1 MDSSPI
7 DRVPLSGGVFH
18 FIDLFDLFY
27 QLNAMTIEEQSNP
40 TGLAENPEAQHSRK
54 AVLGAAIGWG
64 FVILAIIA
72 GLITY
77 VWESQNPRC
86 NNGVLM
92 ADMIGIAPRVSGPI
106 DELPIKDN
114 QLVHK
119 GDLLY
124 QIKTAPYEIAVQS
137 SKANLA
143 MAEGALTNAGLQIAA
158 QEAQVKSAEASL
170 QQAQSKLATAKDSY
184 DRIAP
189 LLAKHYA
196 SAQDVTD
203 SKNSMQ
209 SAQAG
214 VAASQAQLLSAQS
227 SVLSIAEAQA
237 KRDAAA
243 ANLAQAELNLKYCTV
258 KAPFD
263 ALISQMSI
271 SRGAFASEGQQV
283 FTLININSWWV
294 CEPYREGQIRRMRV
308 GDPATV
314 ELKTAAGKFFKG
326 TVESIGWGATPQAL
340 QKSILPVIPQALD
353 WVQLEQRFPV
363 RIKFSEDV
371 PQEILR
377 VGTTAA
383 ATVHTGR

>member
-1 MDSSPI
+1 MDSSSVN
-7 DRVPLSGGVFH
+7 RVPLPGGVFH
-18 FIDLFDLFY
+18 PLGLLDLFHP
-27 QLNAMTIEEQSNP
+27 LNSMTTEEKNNP
-40 TGLAENPEAQHSRK
+40 TGLAENPEAQHSGK
-54 AVLGAAIGWG
+54 AFLGAAIGWG
-64 FVILAIIA
+64 FVVLAIIA
-72 GLITY
+72 SLVTY
-77 VWESQNPRC
+77 VWESRNPRC

-137 SKANLA
+137 AKANLA
-143 MAEGALTNAGLQIAA
+143 MAEGALTNASLQIAA

-170 QQAQSKLATAKDSY
+170 QQAQSKLATAKDNY

-214 VAASQAQLLSAQS
+214 VAASEAQLLSAQS
-227 SVLSIAEAQA
+227 SVLSISEAQA

-258 KAPFD
+258 RAPFD

-283 FTLININSWWV
+283 FTLIDINSWWI
-294 CEPYREGQIRRMRV
+294 CEPYREGQIRKMRA
-308 GDPATV
+308 GDPVTI
-314 ELKTAAGKFFKG
+314 ELKTAAGKYFKG
-326 TVESIGWGATPQAL
+326 TVESIGWGATPQAM
-340 QKSILPVIPQALD
+340 QKSALPVIPQALD

-363 RIKFSEDV
+363 RIKFSEGV

-377 VGTTAA
+377 VGTKAA
-383 ATVHTGR
+383 ATVHAGH

>member
-1 MDSSPI
+1 MDSSSVN
-7 DRVPLSGGVFH
+7 RVPLPGGVFH
-18 FIDLFDLFY
+18 PLGLLDLFHP
-27 QLNAMTIEEQSNP
+27 LNSMTTEEKNNP
-40 TGLAENPEAQHSRK
+40 TGLAENPEAQHSGK
-54 AVLGAAIGWG
+54 AFLGAAIGWG
-64 FVILAIIA
+64 FVVLAIIA
-72 GLITY
+72 SLVTY
-77 VWESQNPRC
+77 VWESRNPRC

-137 SKANLA
+137 AKANLA
-143 MAEGALTNAGLQIAA
+143 MAEGALTNASLQIAA

-170 QQAQSKLATAKDSY
+170 QQAQSKLATAKDNY

-214 VAASQAQLLSAQS
+214 VAASEAQLLSAQS
-227 SVLSIAEAQA
+227 SVLSISEAQA

-243 ANLAQAELNLKYCTV
+243 ANFAQAELNLKYCTV
-258 KAPFD
+258 RAPFD

-283 FTLININSWWV
+283 FTLIDVNSWWV
-294 CEPYREGQIRRMRV
+294 CEPYREGQIRKMRA
-308 GDPATV
+308 GDPATI
-314 ELKTAAGKFFKG
+314 ELKTAAGKYFKG
-326 TVESIGWGATPQAL
+326 TVESIGWGATPQAM
-340 QKSILPVIPQALD
+340 QKSALPVIPQALD

-363 RIKFSEDV
+363 RIKFSEGV
-371 PQEILR
+371 SQEILR

-383 ATVHTGR
+383 ATVHAGH

>member
-1 MDSSPI
+1 MDPPAF
-7 DRVPLSGGVFH
+7 DRLSLAGRFPDAPDLS
-18 FIDLFDLFY
+18 DLFHP
-27 QLNAMTIEEQSNP
+27 LNAMTTEEQKNP
-40 TGLAENPEAQHSRK
+40 TGLAENMADRHSSK
-54 AVLGAAIGWG
+54 AILGAVIGWG

-72 GLITY
+72 AVITY
-77 VWESQNPRC
+77 AWNSRNPRC

-106 DELPIKDN
+106 NDLPIKDN
-114 QLVHK
+114 QMVHK

-137 SKANLA
+137 ANANLA
-143 MAEGALTNAGLQIAA
+143 MAEGALTNAGFQIAA
-158 QEAQVKSAEASL
+158 QQAQVKSAEAS
-170 QQAQSKLATAKDSY
+170 QDQAQAKLATAKDNY
-184 DRIAP
+184 ERIAP

-196 SAQDVTD
+196 SAQDVSD
-203 SKNSMQ
+203 AKNSMQ
-209 SAQAG
+209 AALAGVASAQAQ
-214 VAASQAQLLSAQS
+214 VLSAQS
-227 SVLSIAEAQA
+227 SVLSISEAQA

-243 ANLAQAELNLKYCTV
+243 ASLAQAELNLKYCTV

-271 SRGAFASEGQQV
+271 SRGAYAAQGQQV
-283 FTLININSWWV
+283 FTLIDTHSWWV
-294 CEPYREGQIRRMRV
+294 CEPFREGQLNNMKV
-308 GDPATV
+308 GDPVTV
-314 ELKTAAGKFFKG
+314 ELKTAAGKYFKG

-340 QKSILPVIPQALD
+340 QNSILPVIPQALD

-363 RIKFSEDV
+363 RIKLADDV
-371 PQEILR
+371 PAEILR

>member
-1 MDSSPI
+1 
-7 DRVPLSGGVFH
+7 
-18 FIDLFDLFY
+18 
-27 QLNAMTIEEQSNP
+27 MTTEEQNNP
-40 TGLAENPEAQHSRK
+40 TGLAENSADRHSPK
-54 AVLGAAIGWG
+54 ARLGAVIGWS
-64 FVILAIIA
+64 FVILAIVA
-72 GLITY
+72 AFITY
-77 VWESQNPRC
+77 AWNSRNPRC

-114 QLVHK
+114 QLVQR

-137 SKANLA
+137 AKANLA
-143 MAEGALTNAGLQIAA
+143 MAEGALKNAGLQIAA
-158 QEAQVKSAEASL
+158 QEAQVQAAEATL
-170 QQAQSKLATAKDSY
+170 DQAQSKLATTKDNY

-203 SKNSMQ
+203 AKNTMQ

-214 VAASQAQLLSAQS
+214 VAASQAQVLSAQS
-227 SVLSIAEAQA
+227 SVLSISEAQA
-237 KRDAAA
+237 KRDVAAA
-243 ANLAQAELNLKYCTV
+243 TLAQAELNLKYCTI

-271 SRGAFASEGQQV
+271 SRGAFAVEGRQV
-283 FTLININSWWV
+283 FTLIDIHSWWV
-294 CEPYREGQIRRMRV
+294 CEPYREGQLQRMKV
-308 GDPATV
+308 GDPAIV
-314 ELKTAAGKFFKG
+314 ELKSAAGKFFKG
-326 TVESIGWGATPQAL
+326 SVESIGWGATPQAL
-340 QKSILPVIPQALD
+340 QNSILPVIPQALD

-363 RIKFSEDV
+363 RIKLTDEV
-371 PQEILR
+371 PREILR

-383 ATVHTGR
+383 ATVKTGR

>member
-1 MDSSPI
+1 
-7 DRVPLSGGVFH
+7 
-18 FIDLFDLFY
+18 
-27 QLNAMTIEEQSNP
+27 MTTEEQNNP
-40 TGLAENPEAQHSRK
+40 TGLAENSADRNPTK
-54 AVLGAAIGWG
+54 ARLGALIGWS
-64 FVILAIIA
+64 FVILAIVA
-72 GLITY
+72 SVITY
-77 VWESQNPRC
+77 AWNSRTPPC

-106 DELPIKDN
+106 KELPIKDN
-114 QLVHK
+114 QFVHK
-119 GDLLY
+119 GDLLFE
-124 QIKTAPYEIAVQS
+124 IDPAPYEIAVQAA
-137 SKANLA
+137 KANLA
-143 MAEGALTNAGLQIAA
+143 MAEGALKNAGLQIAA
-158 QEAQVKSAEASL
+158 QEDQAKAAQASL
-170 QQAQSKLATAKDSY
+170 DQAQAKLATAKDNY

-196 SAQDVTD
+196 SAQDVSD
-203 SKNSMQ
+203 AKNTMQ

-283 FTLININSWWV
+283 FTLIDIHSWWV
-294 CEPYREGQIRRMRV
+294 CEPYREGQIQKMKV
-308 GDPATV
+308 GDPATI

-363 RIKFSEDV
+363 RIKLTEGV
-371 PQEILR
+371 PPEILR

>member
-1 MDSSPI
+1 M
-7 DRVPLSGGVFH
+7 
-18 FIDLFDLFY
+18 
-27 QLNAMTIEEQSNP
+27 NEMTTEEQKNP
-40 TGLAENPEAQHSRK
+40 TGLAENPAERHSSK
-54 AVLGAAIGWG
+54 GILGAVIGWS
-64 FVILAIIA
+64 FVILAIGA
-72 GLITY
+72 AVITY
-77 VWESQNPRC
+77 AWNSKNPRC

-106 DELPIKDN
+106 KELPIKDN
-114 QLVHK
+114 QLVHR

-124 QIKTAPYEIAVQS
+124 EINPAPYELAVQS
-137 SKANLA
+137 ATANLA
-143 MAEGALTNAGLQIAA
+143 MAEGALKNAGLQIAA

-170 QQAQSKLATAKDSY
+170 DQAQAKLATAKDTY
-184 DRIAP
+184 ERIAP

-196 SAQDVTD
+196 SAQDVSD

-209 SAQAG
+209 AALAG
-214 VAASQAQLLSAQS
+214 VAASQAQVLAAQS

-237 KRDAAA
+237 KRDSATAS
-243 ANLAQAELNLKYCTV
+243 LAQAQLNLKYCTV

-283 FTLININSWWV
+283 FTLIDINSWWV
-294 CEPYREGQIRRMRV
+294 CEPYREGQIQRMKV

-340 QKSILPVIPQALD
+340 QKSILPVVPQALE

-363 RIKFSEDV
+363 RIKFSEEV

-377 VGTTAA
+377 VGATAA
-383 ATVHTGR
+383 ATVHASR

>member
-1 MDSSPI
+1 MT
-7 DRVPLSGGVFH
+7 
-18 FIDLFDLFY
+18 
-27 QLNAMTIEEQSNP
+27 AMTNEEHTNP
-40 TGLAENPEAQHSRK
+40 TGLAENPASLHPRK
-54 AVLGAAIGWG
+54 ALLGALIGWG
-64 FVILAIIA
+64 FVILALIA
-72 GLITY
+72 ALITY
-77 VWESQNPRC
+77 VYESRNPRC

-106 DELPIKDN
+106 KELPIKDN
-114 QLVHK
+114 QLVHR

-124 QIKTAPYEIAVQS
+124 QINPAPYEIAVQS
-137 SKANLA
+137 AKANLA
-143 MAEGALTNAGLQIAA
+143 MAEGGLTNAQLQITAQQDQA
-158 QEAQVKSAEASL
+158 QEAEATL
-170 QQAQSKLATAKDSY
+170 QQAQATLATATDNY
-184 DRIAP
+184 ERIAP
-189 LLAKHYA
+189 LLAKHFA

-203 SKNSMQ
+203 AKNSMK

-214 VAASQAQLLSAQS
+214 VAAAQAKLLSAQS

-243 ANLAQAELNLKYCTV
+243 ASLAQAELNLKYCTV

-263 ALISQMSI
+263 ALVSQMNI
-271 SRGAFASEGQQV
+271 SRGAYAAQGQQV
-283 FTLININSWWV
+283 FTLIDIHSWWV
-294 CEPYREGQIRRMRV
+294 CEPYREGQLRRMKP
-308 GDPATV
+308 GNQASV

-340 QKSILPVIPQALD
+340 QNSILPVIPQALD

-363 RIKFSEDV
+363 RIKLADDV

>member
-1 MDSSPI
+1 
-7 DRVPLSGGVFH
+7 
-18 FIDLFDLFY
+18 
-27 QLNAMTIEEQSNP
+27 MTTQEQTNP
-40 TGLAENPEAQHSRK
+40 TGLAEDPAAMHPRK
-54 AVLGAAIGWG
+54 ALLGAVIGWG
-64 FVILAIIA
+64 FVILAILA
-72 GLITY
+72 GVITY
-77 VWESQNPRC
+77 VWETRNPRC

-106 DELPIKDN
+106 KSLPIKDN

-119 GDLLY
+119 GDLLFE
-124 QIKTAPYEIAVQS
+124 INSAPYEIAVQS
-137 SKANLA
+137 AKSNLA
-143 MAEGALTNAGLQIAA
+143 MAEGALTNAKLQITSQQDQAK
-158 QEAQVKSAEASL
+158 EAEATL
-170 QQAQSKLATAKDSY
+170 QQAQTTLATATDNY
-184 DRIAP
+184 ERIAP
-189 LLAKHYA
+189 LLAKHFA

-203 SKNSMQ
+203 AKNSMK

-214 VAASQAQLLSAQS
+214 VAAAQAKLLSAQS

-243 ANLAQAELNLKYCTV
+243 AALAQAELNLKYCTV

-263 ALISQMSI
+263 ALISGMTI

-283 FTLININSWWV
+283 FTLIDTGSWWV
-294 CEPYREGQIRRMRV
+294 CEPYREGQLRRMKV
-308 GDPATV
+308 GDPATI
-314 ELKTAAGKFFKG
+314 ELKSASGKYFHG

-363 RIKFSEDV
+363 RIKLAEGV
-371 PQEILR
+371 PAEILH
-377 VGTTAA
+377 VGTTAT

>member
-1 MDSSPI
+1 
-7 DRVPLSGGVFH
+7 
-18 FIDLFDLFY
+18 
-27 QLNAMTIEEQSNP
+27 MTTQEQSNP
-40 TGLAENPEAQHSRK
+40 TGLADDPAAQHPRK
-54 AVLGAAIGWG
+54 AQLGAVIGWG
-64 FVILAIIA
+64 FVILAIVA
-72 GLITY
+72 SVITY
-77 VWESQNPRC
+77 AWNSRNPRC
-86 NNGVLM
+86 NNGVLV

-106 DELPIKDN
+106 KELPIKDN
-114 QLVHK
+114 QFVHK
-119 GDLLY
+119 GDLLFE
-124 QIKTAPYEIAVQS
+124 IDPAPYEIAVQAA
-137 SKANLA
+137 KANLA
-143 MAEGALTNAGLQIAA
+143 MAEGALKNAGLQIAA
-158 QEAQVKSAEASL
+158 QEDQAKAAQASL
-170 QQAQSKLATAKDSY
+170 DQAQAKLATAKDNY

-196 SAQDVTD
+196 SAQDVSD
-203 SKNSMQ
+203 AKNTMQ

-283 FTLININSWWV
+283 FTLIDIHSWWV
-294 CEPYREGQIRRMRV
+294 CEPYREGQIQKMKA

-363 RIKFSEDV
+363 RIKLTEGV
-371 PQEILR
+371 PPEILR
-377 VGTTAA
+377 IGTTTA

>member
-1 MDSSPI
+1 
-7 DRVPLSGGVFH
+7 
-18 FIDLFDLFY
+18 
-27 QLNAMTIEEQSNP
+27 MTTEEQNNP
-40 TGLAENPEAQHSRK
+40 TGLAENSADRHSPK
-54 AVLGAAIGWG
+54 ARLGALMGWS

-72 GLITY
+72 LVITY
-77 VWESQNPRC
+77 AWNSRNPRC

-106 DELPIKDN
+106 KDLPIKDN
-114 QLVHK
+114 QLVHR
-119 GDLLY
+119 GDLLFE
-124 QIKTAPYEIAVQS
+124 IDPAPYEIAVQTA
-137 SKANLA
+137 KANLA
-143 MAEGALTNAGLQIAA
+143 MAEGALKNAGLQITAQEDQAKAA
-158 QEAQVKSAEASL
+158 QASL
-170 QQAQSKLATAKDSY
+170 DQAQAKLATAKDNY

-203 SKNSMQ
+203 AKNAMQ
-209 SAQAG
+209 AAQAG

-283 FTLININSWWV
+283 FTLIDIHSWWV
-294 CEPYREGQIRRMRV
+294 CEPYREGQIQGMKP

-363 RIKFSEDV
+363 RIKLADDV
-371 PQEILR
+371 PPEILR

-383 ATVHTGR
+383 TTVHTGR

>member
-1 MDSSPI
+1 
-7 DRVPLSGGVFH
+7 
-18 FIDLFDLFY
+18 
-27 QLNAMTIEEQSNP
+27 MTTQEQSNP
-40 TGLAENPEAQHSRK
+40 TGLAEDPAAQHPRK
-54 AVLGAAIGWG
+54 ALLGAVIGWG
-64 FVILAIIA
+64 FVILAIVA
-72 GLITY
+72 SVITY
-77 VWESQNPRC
+77 AWNSRNPRC
-86 NNGVLM
+86 NNGVLV

-106 DELPIKDN
+106 KTLPIKDN
-114 QLVHK
+114 QFVLK
-119 GDLLY
+119 GDLLFE
-124 QIKTAPYEIAVQS
+124 IDPAPYEIAVQS
-137 SKANLA
+137 AKANLA
-143 MAEGALTNAGLQIAA
+143 MAEGALKNAGLQIAA
-158 QEAQVKSAEASL
+158 QEDQAKAAQASL
-170 QQAQSKLATAKDSY
+170 DQAQAKLATAKDNY

-196 SAQDVTD
+196 SAQDVSD
-203 SKNSMQ
+203 AKNTMQ

-227 SVLSIAEAQA
+227 SVLSISEAQA

-283 FTLININSWWV
+283 FTLIDIHSWWV
-294 CEPYREGQIRRMRV
+294 CEPYREGQIQKMKV

-363 RIKFSEDV
+363 RIKLTDDV
-371 PQEILR
+371 PPEILR

>member
-1 MDSSPI
+1 
-7 DRVPLSGGVFH
+7 
-18 FIDLFDLFY
+18 
-27 QLNAMTIEEQSNP
+27 MTTQEQSNP
-40 TGLAENPEAQHSRK
+40 TGLAEDPAAQHPRK
-54 AVLGAAIGWG
+54 ALLGAVIGWG
-64 FVILAIIA
+64 FVILAIVA
-72 GLITY
+72 SVITY
-77 VWESQNPRC
+77 AWNSRNPRC
-86 NNGVLM
+86 NNGVLV

-106 DELPIKDN
+106 KTLPIKDN
-114 QLVHK
+114 QFVLK
-119 GDLLY
+119 GDLLFE
-124 QIKTAPYEIAVQS
+124 IDPAPYEIAVQS
-137 SKANLA
+137 AKANLA
-143 MAEGALTNAGLQIAA
+143 MAEGALKNAGLQIAA
-158 QEAQVKSAEASL
+158 QEDQAKAAQASL
-170 QQAQSKLATAKDSY
+170 DQAQAKLATAKDNY

-196 SAQDVTD
+196 SAQDVSD
-203 SKNSMQ
+203 AKNTMQ

-227 SVLSIAEAQA
+227 SVLSISEAQA

-283 FTLININSWWV
+283 FTLIDIHSWWV
-294 CEPYREGQIRRMRV
+294 CEPYREGQIQKMKV
-308 GDPATV
+308 GDPSTV

-363 RIKFSEDV
+363 RIKLADDI
-371 PQEILR
+371 PPEILR

>member
-1 MDSSPI
+1 MDPSPI
-7 DRVPLSGGVFH
+7 HRLPLSGGVLCVVDLP
-18 FIDLFDLFY
+18 DLFHP
-27 QLNAMTIEEQSNP
+27 LNDMTTEELKNP
-40 TGLAENPEAQHSRK
+40 TGLAENPEDRHSGK
-54 AVLGAAIGWG
+54 AILGAAIGWG
-64 FVILAIIA
+64 FVILAIVA
-72 GLITY
+72 SVVTY
-77 VWESQNPRC
+77 TWCSRNPRC

-106 DELPIKDN
+106 NDLTIKDN
-114 QLVHK
+114 QMVHK

-137 SKANLA
+137 AAANLA

-158 QEAQVKSAEASL
+158 QQAQVKSAEASL
-170 QQAQSKLATAKDSY
+170 DQAQAKLATAKDNY

-196 SAQDVTD
+196 SAQDVSD
-203 SKNSMQ
+203 AKNSMQ
-209 SAQAG
+209 SALAG
-214 VAASQAQLLSAQS
+214 VASAQAQVLSAQS
-227 SVLSIAEAQA
+227 SVLSISEAQA

-271 SRGAFASEGQQV
+271 SRGAFATQGQQV
-283 FTLININSWWV
+283 FTLIDTHSWWV
-294 CEPYREGQIRRMRV
+294 CEPYREGQLRNMKV
-308 GDPATV
+308 GDPVTV
-314 ELKTAAGKFFKG
+314 ELKTAAGRYFKG

-340 QKSILPVIPQALD
+340 QNSILPVIPQALD

-363 RIKFSEDV
+363 RIKLADDV
-371 PQEILR
+371 PAEVLR

>member
-1 MDSSPI
+1 
-7 DRVPLSGGVFH
+7 
-18 FIDLFDLFY
+18 
-27 QLNAMTIEEQSNP
+27 MTTEEQNNP
-40 TGLAENPEAQHSRK
+40 AGLAENTKELHSAK
-54 AVLGAAIGWG
+54 ARFGALMGWS
-64 FVILAIIA
+64 FVILAIVA
-72 GLITY
+72 SVITY
-77 VWESQNPRC
+77 VWNSRNPRC

-106 DELPIKDN
+106 KELPVKDN
-114 QLVHK
+114 QLVK
-119 GDLLY
+119 RGDLLF
-124 QIKTAPYEIAVQS
+124 QINPAPYEIAVQAAT
-137 SKANLA
+137 ANLA
-143 MAEGALTNAGLQIAA
+143 MAEGALKNAGLQITAQEDQAKAA
-158 QEAQVKSAEASL
+158 QASL
-170 QQAQSKLATAKDSY
+170 DQAQAKLATAKDNY

-203 SKNSMQ
+203 AKNTMQ
-209 SAQAG
+209 AAQAG
-214 VAASQAQLLSAQS
+214 VAAAQAQLLSAQS

-271 SRGAFASEGQQV
+271 SRGAFAPEGQQV
-283 FTLININSWWV
+283 FTLIDIHSWWV
-294 CEPYREGQIRRMRV
+294 CEPYREGQIQRMKE
-308 GDPATV
+308 GDPAVV
-314 ELKTAAGKFFKG
+314 ELKTASGKFFKG

-363 RIKFSEDV
+363 RIKLSDDV
-371 PQEILR
+371 SPEILR
-377 VGTTAA
+377 VGTTVA

>member
-1 MDSSPI
+1 
-7 DRVPLSGGVFH
+7 
-18 FIDLFDLFY
+18 
-27 QLNAMTIEEQSNP
+27 MTTQEQINP
-40 TGLAENPEAQHSRK
+40 TGLAEDPAAQHSRK
-54 AVLGAAIGWG
+54 AFLGAVIGWG

-72 GLITY
+72 ALITY
-77 VWESQNPRC
+77 VWESRNPRC

-106 DELPIKDN
+106 KELPIKDN
-114 QLVHK
+114 QLVHR

-124 QIKTAPYEIAVQS
+124 EINPAPYEIAVQS
-137 SKANLA
+137 AKANLA
-143 MAEGALTNAGLQIAA
+143 MAEGALKNAGLQIAA
-158 QEAQVKSAEASL
+158 QADQVKSAEASL
-170 QQAQSKLATAKDSY
+170 EQAQSKLATAKDSY

-203 SKNSMQ
+203 AKNSMK

-243 ANLAQAELNLKYCTV
+243 AGLAQAELNLKYCTV

-263 ALISQMSI
+263 ALISGMTI
-271 SRGAFASEGQQV
+271 SRGAYASEGQQV
-283 FTLININSWWV
+283 FTLIDIHSWWV
-294 CEPYREGQIRRMRV
+294 CEPFREGQLRRMKA
-308 GDPATV
+308 GNPATV
-314 ELKTAAGKFFKG
+314 ELKSASGKYFRG

-340 QKSILPVIPQALD
+340 QKSILPIIPQALD

-363 RIKFSEDV
+363 RIKLAEGV
-371 PQEILR
+371 PVEILR
-377 VGTTAA
+377 VGTTAT
-383 ATVHTGR
+383 ATVHTSR

>member
-1 MDSSPI
+1 
-7 DRVPLSGGVFH
+7 
-18 FIDLFDLFY
+18 
-27 QLNAMTIEEQSNP
+27 MTTEEQNNP
-40 TGLAENPEAQHSRK
+40 TGLAENSADRHSPK
-54 AVLGAAIGWG
+54 ARLGALIGWS
-64 FVILAIIA
+64 FVILAVVA
-72 GLITY
+72 SVITY
-77 VWESQNPRC
+77 TWNSRNPRC
-86 NNGVLM
+86 NNGVLV

-106 DELPIKDN
+106 KDLPIKDN

-119 GDLLY
+119 GDILFE
-124 QIKTAPYEIAVQS
+124 INPAPYEIAVQAA
-137 SKANLA
+137 KANLA
-143 MAEGALTNAGLQIAA
+143 MAEGAVKNAGLQIAA
-158 QEAQVKSAEASL
+158 QEDQAKAAQASL
-170 QQAQSKLATAKDSY
+170 DQAQAKLATAKDNY

-203 SKNSMQ
+203 AKNAMQ

-283 FTLININSWWV
+283 FTLIDIHSWWV
-294 CEPYREGQIRRMRV
+294 CEPYREGQIQKMKV
-308 GDPATV
+308 GDPAVV

-363 RIKFSEDV
+363 RIKLADDV
-371 PQEILR
+371 PPEILR
-377 VGTTAA
+377 VGTTVA

>member
-1 MDSSPI
+1 
-7 DRVPLSGGVFH
+7 
-18 FIDLFDLFY
+18 
-27 QLNAMTIEEQSNP
+27 MTPEEQINP
-40 TGLAENPEAQHSRK
+40 TGLAENTADSHFTK
-54 AVLGAAIGWG
+54 ARIGALMGWS
-64 FVILAIIA
+64 FVILAIVA
-72 GLITY
+72 SVITY
-77 VWESQNPRC
+77 VWNSRNPRC

-106 DELPIKDN
+106 RELPIKDN
-114 QLVHK
+114 QLVRR
-119 GDLLY
+119 GDLLF
-124 QIKTAPYEIAVQS
+124 QINPAPYEIAVQAATS
-137 SKANLA
+137 NLA
-143 MAEGALTNAGLQIAA
+143 MAEGALKNAGLQIAA
-158 QEAQVKSAEASL
+158 QGDQAKAAQASL
-170 QQAQSKLATAKDSY
+170 DQSQAKLATAKDNY
-184 DRIAP
+184 ERIAP

-196 SAQDVTD
+196 SAQDVSD
-203 SKNSMQ
+203 AKNAMQ
-209 SAQAG
+209 AAMAG
-214 VAASQAQLLSAQS
+214 VAAAQAQLLSAQS

-243 ANLAQAELNLKYCTV
+243 SQLAQAELHLKYCTV

-283 FTLININSWWV
+283 FTLIDIHSWWV
-294 CEPYREGQIRRMRV
+294 CEPYREGQIQRMKE
-308 GDPATV
+308 GDPVVV

-363 RIKFSEDV
+363 RIKLAEDV
-371 PQEILR
+371 PPEILR